1 MDDASESDHVEVIEK
16 TRAACPVI
24 LTCEHASQRMPPP
37 FEWADQDAWLVGTH
51 WAYDLGAA
59 ELTRE
64 LAAELGA
71 GAVLSRFSR
80 LLIDP
85 NRSESA
91 PDLFRKLAEGRPVAL
106 NQDVGEEERARRF
119 AMSHAYHAAIDRALV
134 NDPAALILS
143 IHSFTPVYEGTPRAV
158 ELGVLFDDETELAT
172 ALHAAFVDAGVAALL
187 NEPYSGKFG
196 LMYSVDRHARRH
208 SRRALELELRQDL
221 ATEPTS
227 RARIIMVLAAT
238 LERLLAP

>member
-1 MDDASESDHVEVIEK
+1 MANLEADHVELIERRSA
-16 TRAACPVI
+16 TCPVI
-24 LTCEHASQRMPPP
+24 LTCEHASERMPDP
-37 FEWADQDAWLVGTH
+37 FRLPAEDAWLAGTH

-64 LAAELGA
+64 LAAELGV

-85 NRSESA
+85 NRSDTA

-106 NQDVGEEERARRF
+106 NQHIGDAERERRF
-119 AMSHAYHAAIDRALV
+119 ALSHAYHATIDRALAT
-134 NDPAALILS
+134 DPARLVLS

-158 ELGVLFDDETELAT
+158 EIGVLFDEETELAE
-172 ALHAAFVDAGVAALL
+172 ALQSAFREAGLVTLL

-196 LMYSVDRHARRH
+196 LMYSVERHAQRHRR
-208 SRRALELELRQDL
+208 RPLELEVRQDL
-221 ATEPTS
+221 ATAPDA
-227 RARIIMVLAAT
+227 RARIIRVLGTA
-238 LERLLAP
+238 LPELLGG